1 MSGGHLPRS
10 FRTTDPFPRFPSRDV
25 VGVRGM
31 AAAGFIELAVGFP
44 SREAGPAPRPPG
56 RDTSG
61 MSGVAAAGC
70 VGPAGGLLQ
79 GGALD
84 GRVGGNSHRGH
95 ITVGA
100 G

>member
-31 AAAGFIELAVGFP
+31 AAAGFVELAVGVP
-44 SREAGPAPRPPG
+44 SWEAGPAPRPPG

-70 VGPAGGLLQ
+70 VGPTGGLLQ

-84 GRVGGNSHRGH
+84 GHVEGNSHRGH
-95 ITVGA
+95 TTAGA